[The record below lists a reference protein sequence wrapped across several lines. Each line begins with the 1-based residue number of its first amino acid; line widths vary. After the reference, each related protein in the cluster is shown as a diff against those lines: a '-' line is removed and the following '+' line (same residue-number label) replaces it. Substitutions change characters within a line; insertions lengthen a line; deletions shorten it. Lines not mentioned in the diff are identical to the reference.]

1 MQIGI
6 ITFQETNNY
15 GAILQN
21 YALQQAL
28 KKLGYSSQTIDYKSL
43 YIGRPYSLSHL
54 KKKGIIQYLYGV
66 AGYLI
71 YLPRTSKCNE
81 FKKQINYSRKLI
93 KENLSNISDNYDF
106 FITGSDQVF
115 NYKLTGKDGTYLL
128 DFVTNKCKCN
138 SYAASFGVSNIPEE
152 MLRWYM
158 ELLKDYHYI
167 TVREKTAVDIL
178 EKILHKRVEVVSDPC
193 MLLSKDEWKKVTKI
207 PDIKKPY
214 ILVYQLSVSPDI
226 VNMAKKISKQEN
238 LKIIFIPFPVGK
250 PTLGRWK
257 IGSGPA
263 ELLGYI
269 QNAEYVLTDSFH
281 GTLFSIIFNKKF
293 FVQLSEGIVSSR
305 IKDLLETYKLEN
317 RILSK
322 NVNYKEYIQYEYVNK
337 IINQNKEYSYEIL
350 KRICDY

>member
-1 MQIGI
+1 M
-6 ITFQETNNY
+6 
-15 GAILQN
+15 
-21 YALQQAL
+21 
-28 KKLGYSSQTIDYKSL
+28 
-43 YIGRPYSLSHL
+43 
-54 KKKGIIQYLYGV
+54 
-66 AGYLI
+66 
-71 YLPRTSKCNE
+71 
-81 FKKQINYSRKLI
+81 
-93 KENLSNISDNYDF
+93 
-106 FITGSDQVF
+106 
-115 NYKLTGKDGTYLL
+115 
-128 DFVTNKCKCN
+128 
-138 SYAASFGVSNIPEE
+138 SNIPEE

-293 FVQLSEGIVSSR
+293 FVQLSEGKVSSR